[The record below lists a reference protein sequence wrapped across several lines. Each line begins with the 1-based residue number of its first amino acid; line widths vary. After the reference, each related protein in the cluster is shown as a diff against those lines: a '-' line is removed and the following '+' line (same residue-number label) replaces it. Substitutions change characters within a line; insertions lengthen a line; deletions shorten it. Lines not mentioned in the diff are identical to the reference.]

1 MALQFK
7 NSQLKN
13 SSVSL
18 GGVSISLGGTDA
30 TPAFNLSD
38 ATAYPGDA
46 SLTTVGTIG
55 SGTWQGTAI
64 ANAYVANDLTISGGT
79 IDDSAIGGTTAA
91 SGRFTTLSAS
101 GGITGTLSTA
111 AQTSVTSVGSLLGLT
126 IAAGQTIDMG
136 NNKITNV
143 ADPTNN
149 SDAATKS
156 YVDANSQGLDV
167 KESCLVA
174 TTGDNITLSG
184 TQTIDG
190 VAVTADKRVLVKD
203 QTNKVQNGI
212 YLCKAGAWSRAT
224 DFAAGSAEAGAFCFV
239 EQGTDN
245 ADAGFVCTSDAGSDV
260 VGTDNLVFTQFSGA
274 GQVTAGAGM
283 TKSGN
288 TLNVVAGT
296 GITVN
301 ANDVQISASYAG
313 QSSIVTVGTIGT
325 GTWQGTAIADTYL
338 ATIAASNKVSGSAIQ
353 LQDNKGLADSSG
365 LGIKLDGTTL
375 ALGSG
380 GIKVNAEGISNAEI
394 SATAAIA
401 DTKLATI
408 ASVGKVAGSAV
419 QLATNTAIENSTG
432 LRLKAS
438 TAGDGLDLSASQQL
452 SVEADGGTITV
463 SASGI
468 KVTNL
473 GIGAAQIANSAVGTT
488 QLGFSMQAEDTTI
501 SGSGTSSVN
510 LAQQLTTATWRSG
523 WNVQVFKNGQR
534 MLYKG
539 TPGDNSEYK
548 IEDDGSTTKITAGA
562 AFEDGDVINIYYIR

>member
-64 ANAYVANDLTISGGT
+64 ANAYVANDLTISGGV
-79 IDDSAIGGTTAA
+79 IDDTAIGGTTAA

-174 TTGDNITLSG
+174 TTGSNITLSG

-260 VGTDNLVFTQFSGA
+260 VGTDNLDFTQFSGA

-380 GIKVNAEGISNAEI
+380 GIKVNAEGISNAEV

-438 TAGDGLDLSASQQL
+438 TAGNGLDLSASQQL

-468 KVTNL
+468 KVSNL
-473 GIGAAQIANSAVGTT
+473 GIGAGQIANSAVGTT

-501 SGSGTSSVN
+501 SGSGPSSVN